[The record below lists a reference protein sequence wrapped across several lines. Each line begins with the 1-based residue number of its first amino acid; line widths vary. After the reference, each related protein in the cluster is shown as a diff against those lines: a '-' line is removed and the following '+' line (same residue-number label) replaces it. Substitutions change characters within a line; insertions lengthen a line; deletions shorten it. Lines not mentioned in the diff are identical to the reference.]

1 MAFSYSVMLD
11 LSGRNVL
18 VIGGGK
24 VATRKIHRV
33 LKAGACVTVIAPE
46 LCEDISKLLQRHA
59 LQYEQRAFQLDDI
72 GAYAP
77 FLVFAATN
85 DSGLNKRI
93 AEYCNENNILVNSI
107 TEPKNGNFS
116 VQSEIEKKYYAV
128 SVSTFGQGPGF
139 SKAMR
144 EYLEPMLDERLDLA
158 VEVYIGIRQWLFSML
173 GDTDLRVAHLRR
185 ISLEH
190 ICSMIDEGTTD
201 YNELFERV
209 KEWLSCSLD

>member
-46 LCEDISKLLQRHA
+46 LCEDLSKLLQRHA

-72 GAYAP
+72 GVYAP

-107 TEPKNGNFS
+107 TEPKMVISRFS
-116 VQSEIEKKYYAV
+116 LNRKKNIMLFLFRLLAKGLAFQRHCV
-128 SVSTFGQGPGF
+128 SILNLCW
-139 SKAMR
+139 MN
-144 EYLEPMLDERLDLA
+144 DW
-158 VEVYIGIRQWLFSML
+158 IWL
-173 GDTDLRVAHLRR
+173 
-185 ISLEH
+185 
-190 ICSMIDEGTTD
+190 
-201 YNELFERV
+201 
-209 KEWLSCSLD
+209 